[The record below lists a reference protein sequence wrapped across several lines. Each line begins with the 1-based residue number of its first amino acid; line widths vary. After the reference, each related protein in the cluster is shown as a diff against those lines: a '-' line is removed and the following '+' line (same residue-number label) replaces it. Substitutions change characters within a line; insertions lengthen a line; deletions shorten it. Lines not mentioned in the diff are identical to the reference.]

1 MGVDDCLRITP
12 WNVSWI
18 GVKSDKLRLISM
30 NVFLMMRLRDAPLSI
45 SVLAIRKFS
54 LWVILWSERNVR
66 VESLHSLA
74 WLNLLG

>member
-1 MGVDDCLRITP
+1 
-12 WNVSWI
+12 
-18 GVKSDKLRLISM
+18 M